1 MEEKGLE
8 RRACQRFKIPGA
20 TVSYAKGKLALKK
33 KEEYTEEFCPV
44 VDLSRGG
51 VQFLVQKPL
60 KYKTKLTLKI
70 AIPGERV
77 PLTLKG
83 EVRWSAPN
91 PGKSYKY
98 QVGIQFYPYGEKEDQ
113 NYPGN
118 LVKIIALEQK
128 FLEQAEPS
136 KEIDESKKDEFSI

>member
-1 MEEKGLE
+1 MEERGLE

-20 TVSYAKGKLALKK
+20 TASYAKGKFGLSKK
-33 KEEYTEEFCPV
+33 GEFIEEFCPV
-44 VDLSRGG
+44 VDISRGG
-51 VQFLVQKPL
+51 IQFLTLKPL
-60 KYKTKLTLKI
+60 KNNAKLTLKI

-128 FLEQAEPS
+128 FLEQAES
-136 KEIDESKKDEFSI
+136 AKETDESKKDEFSI